1 MSNPIFNLMG
11 HSNPQMNAA
20 MQMIA
25 AMGSGQ
31 NPVATL
37 AALNPQLA
45 QQLQGK
51 SPQEIEQFVRAQYMQ
66 RGINI
71 DNAMQQIQQLLQMKK
86 F

>member
-11 HSNPQMNAA
+11 NSNPQMNAA

-37 AALNPQLA
+37 SAINPQLA

>member
-11 HSNPQMNAA
+11 NSNPQMNAA

>member
-1 MSNPIFNLMG
+1 MNNPIFNLIG
-11 HSNPQMNAA
+11 NTNPQMNAA
-20 MQMIA
+20 MQLIA

-37 AALNPQLA
+37 AAINPQLA

-51 SPQEIEQFVRAQYMQ
+51 SPQELEQFVRAQYMQ

>member
-1 MSNPIFNLMG
+1 MNNPIFNLMG
-11 HSNPQMNAA
+11 NSNPQMNAA
-20 MQMIA
+20 MQLIA

-37 AALNPQLA
+37 AAINPQLA

-51 SPQEIEQFVRAQYMQ
+51 SPQELEQFVRAQYMQ

-71 DNAMQQIQQLLQMKK
+71 DSALQQIQQLLQMKK

>member
-1 MSNPIFNLMG
+1 MNNPIFSLMG
-11 HSNPQMNAA
+11 NSNPQMNTV
-20 MQMIA
+20 MQLIA
-25 AMGSGQ
+25 AMSGGQ

-37 AALNPQLA
+37 AAINPQLA

-51 SPQEIEQFVRAQYMQ
+51 SPQEIEQFVRTQYMQ

-71 DNAMQQIQQLLQMKK
+71 DSALQQIQQLLQMKR

>member
-11 HSNPQMNAA
+11 NSNPQMNAA
-20 MQMIA
+20 IQLIA
-25 AMGSGQ
+25 AMSSGQ

-37 AALNPQLA
+37 AAINPQLA

-51 SPQEIEQFVRAQYMQ
+51 SPQEIEQFVRSQYMQ

-71 DNAMQQIQQLLQMKK
+71 DSALQQIQQLLQMKK